1 MHDCKRARL
10 DTENLRTW
18 TSEGV
23 NVHIHTK
30 PQQHCAALGE
40 DCGLQSPKP
49 PMAVPSVEGFVR
61 WNFERKTDLLRD
73 ISANAARGRPLRLF
87 SMYTGWGTAEMVASA
102 VSRVFKSLKGTGET
116 LQVEFA
122 WMCESNLD
130 KCRYLAEAFKDV
142 HIFTDASEVASGCAW
157 EYRSGRRLL
166 VPMDLDGGF
175 VGYPCVDLSSL
186 NTGPGQ
192 FKDSSTA
199 TGKGYAN
206 MLQVVDKCGRLAFLG
221 VENSGNMWHK
231 RREDHFERPIDIQ
244 DMAFRE
250 RGFLASSHR
259 VSAHEFGPPQS
270 RNRSWSL
277 YLRKTSSRT
286 GPGLEAEVALSNTFL
301 SFRCEVVPLANVLEA
316 KGPKGPSQRR
326 PGSEKQKPGP
336 RVEGGAKWSRQ
347 FADLAKRLGE
357 EQLEFKVREV
367 LSMDLPLTLRE
378 IHVVAL
384 AAYELQARNVDVW
397 KEPVVIQVDQGF
409 GRSWHRSDHR
419 IAPCVIPKGKYIVTG
434 PTWRLMDKQEKCFL
448 QGVGPEEIS
457 AYRMEELLTET
468 QLNDM
473 VGNAFTAQICL
484 AALLSFLVCWNPGA
498 APDAENTQQT
508 A

>member
-10 DTENLRTW
+10 DTESLRTW
-18 TSEGV
+18 TSEGFD
-23 NVHIHTK
+23 VHIHTNTH
-30 PQQHCAALGE
+30 QHAH
-40 DCGLQSPKP
+40 CGVQSPKP

-61 WNFERKTDLLRD
+61 WNFERKADLLGD
-73 ISANAARGRPLRLF
+73 ISATAARGKPLRLF

-130 KCRYLAEAFKDV
+130 KCRYLAEAFKEV
-142 HIFTDASEVASGCAW
+142 QHIFTDASEVASGCAW

-286 GPGLEAEVALSNTFL
+286 GPGGLEAEVALSNTFL
-301 SFRCEVVPLANVLEA
+301 SFRCEVVPLANVLAA
-316 KGPKGPSQRR
+316 KGPRR
-326 PGSEKQKPGP
+326 LPSEKVQKPRG
-336 RVEGGAKWSRQ
+336 EGGAKWSRQ
-347 FADLAKRLGE
+347 FAELAKRLGE
-357 EQLEFKVREV
+357 EQLDFKVREV

-384 AAYELQARNVDVW
+384 AAYEFQARNVDVW

-457 AYRMEELLTET
+457 AYRMEQLLTET

-473 VGNAFTAQICL
+473 AGNAFTAQICL
-484 AALLSFLVCWNPGA
+484 AAFLSFLVCWNPGA
-498 APDAENTQQT
+498 VPDTEIAEQT